1 MLQHLSLLEVTHRL
15 CIQPHLSIEVK
26 QTVHLARA
34 MMGIFCDRNN
44 YIYVC
49 EGGSSKLRK
58 ITQEGVV
65 TTAINNDTILAG
77 PDYVTIDN

>member
-1 MLQHLSLLEVTHRL
+1 
-15 CIQPHLSIEVK
+15 
-26 QTVHLARA
+26 